1 MAGSRGVRDC
11 RRALRA
17 HPDGRPRLMGIVNC
31 TPDSF
36 HPASRS
42 IDLELTQQMLDE
54 EVDWIDIGGE
64 STRPGA
70 DFVSVEEELNRVI
83 PLIKKIREIS
93 DSWISIDTR
102 RPEVAAAA
110 LDVGADMVNDVSGL
124 RDPKMM
130 QLVVNRGCAV
140 CIMHMQGEPSNMQN
154 NPTYENVFD
163 EVYSELLSK
172 ARELVKAGH
181 DAEKIVLDP
190 GFGFGK
196 NLQHNLELLEKIER
210 GDEDFS
216 ILWGVSRKSMI
227 GTITGREDSSER
239 LPGTLAVAMH
249 AQRLGVDILRVHDV
263 AEHTDVAKMLSA
275 IERGI

>member
-1 MAGSRGVRDC
+1 MAGYRGVRDC

-17 HPDGRPRLMGIVNC
+17 HPDGRPRIMGIVNC

-42 IDLELTQQMLDE
+42 IDLELTKQMLAE

-70 DFVSVEEELNRVI
+70 DFVPVDEELNRVI
-83 PLIKKIREIS
+83 PLIKELRKIS

-110 LDVGADMVNDVSGL
+110 LDAGADMVNDVSGL
-124 RDPKMM
+124 RNPEMM

-154 NPTYENVFD
+154 NPTYEDVFD

-196 NLQHNLELLEKIER
+196 NLQHNLKLLQKIER
-210 GDEDFS
+210 GDEGFA

-227 GTITGREDSSER
+227 GTITGRKDSSER

-275 IERGI
+275 IERGV

>member
-17 HPDGRPRLMGIVNC
+17 HPDGRPRIMGIVNC

-42 IDLELTQQMLDE
+42 IDLELTKQMLAE

-70 DFVSVEEELNRVI
+70 DFVPVDEELNRVI
-83 PLIKKIREIS
+83 PLIKELRKIS

-110 LDVGADMVNDVSGL
+110 LDAGADMVNDVSGL
-124 RDPKMM
+124 RNPEMM

-154 NPTYENVFD
+154 NPTYEDVFD

-196 NLQHNLELLEKIER
+196 NLQHNLKLLQKIER
-210 GDEDFS
+210 GDEGFA

-227 GTITGREDSSER
+227 GTITGRKDSSER

-275 IERGI
+275 IERGV